1 MQERDT
7 RTCPIVMPSVTPKGF
22 PTVLH
27 RNTVELASSE
37 NQVMDPTTLQFE
49 DIILVKTHI
58 NFRKD
63 K

>member
-7 RTCPIVMPSVTPKGF
+7 RTCPIVMPSATPKGF

-27 RNTVELASSE
+27 RNTVELASSD

-49 DIILVKTHI
+49 DIILSG
-58 NFRKD
+58 
-63 K
+63 